1 MSENPAINL
10 FLISAALSSFAAAA
24 LHFAIIFGGP
34 SWLRFFGA
42 GEQYARA
49 AEAGEVWPYLVTM
62 AIGAILAIWGLYAL
76 KASGMA
82 QDLPLP
88 FLRLGLLAI
97 TGVYLLRGLV
107 LIPAL
112 LPNVQPHGPF
122 MIWSSVIC
130 LGIGLAHA
138 IGLVTQWSFL
148 R

>member
-1 MSENPAINL
+1 MNSIPAPNT
-10 FLISAALSSFAAAA
+10 FLLVAAFSSFTAAA
-24 LHFAIIFGGP
+24 LHFAIIVGGP

-42 GEQYARA
+42 GEQYAKA
-49 AEAGEVWPYLVTM
+49 AEAGEVWPYLVTV

-76 KASGMA
+76 QGSGLV
-82 QDLPLP
+82 QGLPLP

-97 TGVYLLRGLV
+97 TGVYLVRGLV

-112 LPNVQPHGPF
+112 LPNVQPYGPF

-130 LGIGLAHA
+130 LVIGLAHA